1 MDAGRPRESDLC
13 GGSIKVPGD
22 GTEEEKLRA

>member
-1 MDAGRPRESDLC
+1 MDAVRPRVSDLC
-13 GGSIKVPGD
+13 GRSIRVPGD